1 MDINVN
7 FLSENAEQREFFL
20 PLIDSGSTMLCN
32 HALIF
37 SRNYRQKNLFQKGL
51 FLIFQLDIF
60 PLEVF

>member
-1 MDINVN
+1 M
-7 FLSENAEQREFFL
+7 LSRIFL

-37 SRNYRQKNLFQKGL
+37 SCRNYRQRIFQKGL

-60 PLEVF
+60 PLEVLGFPVEDLRF